1 MTSGSSRIYSFT
13 RLLFIIGASAS
24 TCVKSTSLLYLVADG
39 VEQRGEET
47 RALGGHH
54 ALEVDVLLQQRLV
67 HRQNGLRQL
76 R

>member
-1 MTSGSSRIYSFT
+1 MYSFT

-24 TCVKSTSLLYLVADG
+24 TCVKAASLLYLVVNG
-39 VEQRGEET
+39 VEQRGEEA
-47 RALGGHH
+47 RALGGDHT
-54 ALEVDVLLQQRLV
+54 LEVDVLLQQRLV

>member
-1 MTSGSSRIYSFT
+1 MYSFT

-24 TCVKSTSLLYLVADG
+24 TCVKATSLLYLVANS
-39 VEQRGEET
+39 VEPRREES
-47 RALGGHH
+47 RALGSDH
-54 ALEVDVLLQQRLV
+54 ALEVEVLLQQRLV